1 MDKYYIVDGENMFL
15 NFHGQ
20 IIEFDT
26 ADSAFD
32 FLKSLPD
39 YEKIYYGEVHCG
51 KLLDEK
57 KIINLTGKTFADLRI
72 KSQD

>member
-26 ADSAFD
+26 AESAFD

-39 YEKIYYGEVHCG
+39 YEKIYYFIFCG
-51 KLLDEK
+51 LLCQYYLGSK
-57 KIINLTGKTFADLRI
+57 RKYYY
-72 KSQD
+72 